1 MRILT
6 GMVVLTLGFS
16 IGGAT
21 TSTTSATTGGGGG
34 RGRTGAHD

>member
-21 TSTTSATTGGGGG
+21 DIYDLGHDR
-34 RGRTGAHD
+34 RGRPARPHRRP